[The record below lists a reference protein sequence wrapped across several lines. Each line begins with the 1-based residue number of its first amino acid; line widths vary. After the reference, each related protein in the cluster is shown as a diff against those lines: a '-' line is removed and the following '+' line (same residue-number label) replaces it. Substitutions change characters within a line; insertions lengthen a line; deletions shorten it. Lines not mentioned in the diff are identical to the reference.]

1 MQDDNLTTQINSS
14 LAIYMTNSS
23 LGVLNCIIEP
33 VNIWEG
39 LPLSNRHNSASVI
52 FKTVDN
58 LAKLLNL
65 KQISEQRL
73 QFEYV
78 DLHTKLFSRETE
90 NQITF
95 QFDDVAHLSLPVEG
109 LLPELRSRKNISATA
124 TVLKRFPSYLSASDD
139 DIQQLFVNSHAIS
152 IKVENE
158 EYISLGNGSQLQLV

>member
-39 LPLSNRHNSASVI
+39 LPLSNRHNSASAI

-78 DLHTKLFSRETE
+78 DLHTKLFFRETE

-95 QFDDVAHLSLPVEG
+95 QFNDVAHLSLPFEG
-109 LLPELRSRKNISATA
+109 LLPELRSRKNISATS